1 VRRQPTPET
10 VALAA
15 SGRIAVTPS
24 ELWAELGGEGDFAPG
39 WVMETL
45 LRLGYIPHPAGFLW
59 AGDLPLECAEPIVR
73 AYKRIEAVYP
83 DEGEDETC

>member
-1 VRRQPTPET
+1 
-10 VALAA
+10 
-15 SGRIAVTPS
+15 
-24 ELWAELGGEGDFAPG
+24 
-39 WVMETL
+39 METL